1 MHADAKWRAFPRS
14 NELPIVQTIVSST
27 RRLKD
32 QPLPVSRATG
42 KLLYLLAR
50 SIRARNIVEFGT
62 SFGISTLHLA
72 AALRDNGGGRL
83 IGSEFE
89 PSKILR
95 ARENLAAGGL
105 SDLVEVR
112 EGDAL
117 ETLARDLPDSID
129 FVLLD
134 GAKNFYPSIL
144 SLLEGRLR
152 AGALLVADNADACPE
167 YLARVRSTA
176 HGYLSVPFADDVE
189 LSMRLDGGPPE
200 RCRATCICNAASS
213 LRQIKAVSSNFAGFR
228 PKGSRVSAKASQRVS
243 TRCQPVD
250 FPRTVTY
257 LRKAIRVQS
266 PDTTIE
272 LEELRPAAPILPR
285 KHFRFVIRPG
295 EPIVQMAAPCYAE
308 AHANRR
314 DFHETFFFLA
324 LASLRLIVCALRSTS
339 RASCR
344 TKWWT

>member
-1 MHADAKWRAFPRS
+1 MTTLTQPTLSIVLDRLFAESDALEDVFRREMESLSPEQRAADRADYRQFYA
-14 NELPIVQTIVSST
+14 
-27 RRLKD
+27 RLKD
-32 QPLPVSRATG
+32 HPLPISRTTG

-50 SIRARNIVEFGT
+50 SVGARNIIEFGT

-117 ETLARDLPDSID
+117 DTLARDLPDSID

-134 GAKNFYPSIL
+134 GAKNLYPSVL

-152 AGALLVADNADACPE
+152 AGALIVADNANASPE

-189 LSMRLDGGPPE
+189 LSMRLGM
-200 RCRATCICNAASS
+200 
-213 LRQIKAVSSNFAGFR
+213 AV
-228 PKGSRVSAKASQRVS
+228 P
-243 TRCQPVD
+243 
-250 FPRTVTY
+250 
-257 LRKAIRVQS
+257 
-266 PDTTIE
+266 
-272 LEELRPAAPILPR
+272 
-285 KHFRFVIRPG
+285 
-295 EPIVQMAAPCYAE
+295 
-308 AHANRR
+308 
-314 DFHETFFFLA
+314 
-324 LASLRLIVCALRSTS
+324 
-339 RASCR
+339 
-344 TKWWT
+344 